1 MRFDTG
7 EILFSDEQVKSVTFS
22 SVFEK
27 VPKVVCTINTNDSI
41 NGGYANIYIR
51 NVSITGFE
59 VTASAALRGTGSFK
73 AMQE

>member
-1 MRFDTG
+1 MRIDTG
-7 EILFSDEQVKSVTFS
+7 EVLFSDETMKSVTFE

-27 VPKVVCTINTNDSI
+27 VPKVVCTINTSDSI
-41 NGGYANIYIR
+41 NGGYVNIYIR

-59 VTASAALRGTGSFK
+59 VTASALLRGTGSFK